1 MPIANMESILD
12 KKAALETLLFQYG
25 APLTMERIARIL
37 HIKPAACE
45 KLVAKYE
52 AELNA
57 SQERGMTLVH
67 SGNSVQLVTKPEYAA
82 ISEQITKEE
91 FRQELTPA
99 ALEVLTMVAY
109 LGPITR
115 MNVDYVRGVNS
126 SFSLRNLMM
135 RGLIERERKEHT
147 YKYSITL
154 EFLKHMGLH
163 TVEELPEYEQ
173 HHGLMSQ
180 FDFEEMNVQNLT
192 PNT

>member
-1 MPIANMESILD
+1 MESILD

-126 SFSLRNLMM
+126 SFSLRSLMM

-154 EFLKHMGLH
+154 EFLKHMGIH
-163 TVEELPEYEQ
+163 TVEELPEYEEY
-173 HHGLMSQ
+173 HGLMSQ
-180 FDFEEMNVQNLT
+180 FDFEEMNAQNLT